1 MNKLSSF
8 ITLGAISLV
17 SFLGIFAAFLF
28 QIMTARSLGPIDFSL
43 FAAFLAIV
51 NIGAIGSSALQ
62 NAVTVQTAKS
72 ISARNPTLKKSK
84 LDPTLVEATVIGLAF
99 FFTIS
104 VFSRQLANYLG
115 APIWTVFLAALSLIL
130 SFLLARNLGIIQ
142 GSGRALS
149 TVWWS
154 SGHAIVRLVLGSSVF
169 VFAFGVGGFMAVV
182 MVSLFIM
189 TIWISL
195 YLRKIPERP
204 DHAPFDRAT
213 IAVLLSTVTFA
224 WLTNVDVIFLRALA
238 SPLDSGNYAVV
249 ALLVKTGFIIPGTL
263 SLYFLPKLIGQN
275 TKSSGLAIPI
285 AITTAGILVLT
296 TFLWFFGPLVVH
308 TFFGASYKVTSG
320 FLLLMCVSLAPW
332 VILQTLLIRT
342 NGLATI
348 AAPIVLIL
356 SAAIQWPLF
365 AFTLPNIEAMIISNG
380 ALGIVVCLAFW
391 MILITKSKHYATAED
406 PRLASPAI

>member
-1 MNKLSSF
+1 MGKLSSVRV
-8 ITLGAISLV
+8 LGAISLV

-28 QIMTARSLGPIDFSL
+28 QILTARYLGPIEFSL

-62 NAVTVQTAKS
+62 NAVTVQTARSIAAGTSESKS
-72 ISARNPTLKKSK
+72 SRF
-84 LDPTLVEATVIGLAF
+84 DPTLIEATVIGMVFFIAIAAF
-99 FFTIS
+99 S
-104 VFSRQLANYLG
+104 GPLANYLE
-115 APIWTVFLAALSLIL
+115 APSWTVFLAAISLIL

-154 SGHAIVRLVLGSSVF
+154 SGHAIVRLILSLSVF
-169 VFAFGVGGFMAVV
+169 LFTFGFGGFVAVV

-189 TIWISL
+189 TAWVSL
-195 YLRKIPERP
+195 YLRKIPNRP

-213 IAVLLSTVTFA
+213 VAVLLSTIAFA

-263 SLYFLPKLIGQN
+263 SLYFLPKLIEKN
-275 TKSSGLAIPI
+275 SKSSGLAIPI
-285 AITTAGILVLT
+285 AITTLGILALT
-296 TFLWFFGPLVVH
+296 TFLWLFGPLVVR
-308 TFFGASYKVTSG
+308 TFFGANYVVTSE

-332 VILQTLLIRT
+332 VLLQTILIRT

-356 SAAIQWPLF
+356 SAAIQWPIF

-380 ALGIVVCLAFW
+380 ALGIFVCLVLWAILLVKGKRSAVDRNSGLANP
-391 MILITKSKHYATAED
+391 MI
-406 PRLASPAI
+406 

>member
-99 FFTIS
+99 FVAIS

-115 APIWTVFLAALSLIL
+115 APSWTMFLAAISLIL

-169 VFAFGVGGFMAVV
+169 VFAFGVGGFVAVV

-275 TKSSGLAIPI
+275 TKSSGLAIPM

-308 TFFGASYKVTSG
+308 TFFGASYEVTSE
-320 FLLLMCVSLAPW
+320 FLMLMCVSLAPW

-365 AFTLPNIEAMIISNG
+365 AFTLPNIEAMIIWNG
-380 ALGIVVCLAFW
+380 ALGLFVCLTFW
-391 MILITKSKHYATAED
+391 MILLTKSKRYATAND
-406 PRLASPAI
+406 QSLASPVI